1 MKTNT
6 KRAVSLLASLAL
18 TLSSFGQAEEKKK
31 GWADKAGPDHLTPF
45 NVIGTKADAQKL
57 QGSGTVLDSTDLK
70 PFFHTDINEILR
82 QVPGVYIRPEEGYG
96 FFPNI
101 SLRGTDPNR
110 SQKVTIL
117 EDGIPSSPSP
127 FSDPSAYYSPT
138 AGRMAGF
145 EILKGSS
152 QLKYGPNTTGGVIN
166 YLSTPIPNERK
177 SHLRA
182 SYGSHNE
189 IISHAYSGGKTD
201 LGGGKFGYLVEL
213 FDHRSD
219 GWKYADMETLLGQR
233 NKEMPIS
240 KTDIMVKFSYEM
252 DEDDYFEFKAGRT
265 FMDADVS
272 YQGTSLDDF
281 NANPYRLYGATA
293 WDNMDSH
300 QYRYYVRHIKEL
312 SDSANLTTTVFHNE
326 FNRDWYKLNKSSS
339 AGRMAIFEGNADGN
353 WTTKHNNRNYKVT
366 GIQTN
371 LDYQWENHSF
381 DLGFRYTK
389 DDYTQNPYTV
399 DMYDLNSTANT
410 IAYSVDSSDT
420 DGTDPYYHSKAVEI
434 YLTDTIDLG
443 ALSIT
448 PGVRYTD
455 VEYTYE
461 TNPVRSVDDVLF
473 GIGAGYE
480 VSETFSLF
488 GGVHQ
493 GHALPGAKGGSGHTT
508 KGFRKIEESLSF
520 EIGARGTTG
529 QFGYEIAFFNTKFK
543 DMIAGESL
551 AAAQTET
558 ANVGDASING
568 LEVLVATD
576 LGSADTFGIPV
587 SISAT
592 FTNSEFDKVDTAG
605 AGTGMFA
612 GAAVGNEFAWIP
624 DTQINARAGL
634 EFDKTST
641 YLNYHWQDDVWTS
654 AANTSKL
661 EGYGVLDW
669 SGFYNVSEGVT
680 LFAKVTNLL
689 DKEYAHS
696 TLPAGYRP
704 GAPRIASVGFEFD
717 F

>member
-1 MKTNT
+1 M
-6 KRAVSLLASLAL
+6 LASTSIAFSAFADDHEGKDY
-18 TLSSFGQAEEKKK
+18 LS
-31 GWADKAGPDHLTPF
+31 PF
-45 NVIGTKADAQKL
+45 NVIGTKSDVQGLK
-57 QGSGTVLDSTDLK
+57 GSGVVLDSSDLK

-189 IISHAYSGGKTD
+189 IISHAYSGGKTA
-201 LGGGKFGYLVEL
+201 LGGGQFGYLVEL

-240 KTDIMVKFSYEM
+240 KTDIMTKFSYEI
-252 DEDDYFEFKAGRT
+252 DNDYFEFKAGRT

-272 YQGTSLDDF
+272 YQGTSLADF

-300 QYRYYVRHIKEL
+300 QYRYYLRHIKNL

-339 AGRMAIFEGNADGN
+339 ATNMAIFEGNVDGS
-353 WTTKHNNRNYKVT
+353 WTTKHNNRNYKVA

-389 DDYTQNPYTV
+389 DDYTQNPYTI

-410 IAYSVDSSDT
+410 LELST
-420 DGTDPYYHSKAVEI
+420 PTNNTTGTDPYYHSKAVEI
-434 YLTDTIDLG
+434 YLTDTINLG
-443 ALSIT
+443 SLSVT

-461 TNPVRSVDDVLF
+461 TNPVRSVDDILL

-480 VSETFSLF
+480 VSETLSLF

-493 GHALPGAKGGSGHTT
+493 GHALPGAKGGSGHPS
-508 KGFRKIEESLSF
+508 KGYRKIEESLSF
-520 EIGARGTTG
+520 EIGARGMAG
-529 QFGYEIAFFNTKFK
+529 KFGYEIAFFNTEFT

-551 AAAQTET
+551 SIDQTET
-558 ANVGDASING
+558 ANVGDATING

-592 FTNSEFDKVDTAG
+592 FTNSEFDKVAG
-605 AGTGMFA
+605 SGTGMFD

-624 DTQINARAGL
+624 DTQFNVRGGL
-634 EFDKTST
+634 EFDKIDT

-669 SGFYNVSEGVT
+669 SGFYTVNEGVT

-704 GAPRIASVGFEFD
+704 GAPQIWSLGMEFD